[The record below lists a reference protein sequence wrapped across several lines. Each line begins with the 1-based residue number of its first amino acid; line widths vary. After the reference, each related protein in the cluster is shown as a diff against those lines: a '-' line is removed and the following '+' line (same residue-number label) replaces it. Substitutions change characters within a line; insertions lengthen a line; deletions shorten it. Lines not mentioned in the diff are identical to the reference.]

1 MQRRYHP
8 PKLRCFRGTA
18 VVQAVRP
25 VDSTLRLVEQL
36 NALSQLTES
45 LAFRVVELEERLAAT
60 EMKVKPL
67 LEAGAAATTPDSDTE
82 LRLEDTEERIARLE
96 SLLNGVGSI
105 SLGRHWSEPVAE
117 VSMAEASILE
127 EAQPEPVAYDDPD
140 PFVEEGEQPFMDEL
154 AA

>member
-1 MQRRYHP
+1 MV
-8 PKLRCFRGTA
+8 K
-18 VVQAVRP
+18 AVRP

-36 NALSQLTES
+36 NALSRLTES

-67 LEAGAAATTPDSDTE
+67 LEAGAATTPDHDTE

-96 SLLNGVGSI
+96 SVLHGVGSI
-105 SLGRHWSEPVAE
+105 SLGRQGSEPVAE
-117 VSMAEASILE
+117 GLMAQASILE
-127 EAQPEPVAYDDPD
+127 EAQSEPVAYDDPD
-140 PFVEEGEQPFMDEL
+140 PFIEEGEQPFMDEL

>member
-1 MQRRYHP
+1 M
-8 PKLRCFRGTA
+8 
-18 VVQAVRP
+18 VQAVRP

-45 LAFRVVELEERLAAT
+45 LAFRLVELEERLAAT
-60 EMKVKPL
+60 EMKLKPL
-67 LEAGAAATTPDSDTE
+67 LEAGAAATPGDDTE

-105 SLGRHWSEPVAE
+105 SLGRPWSA
-117 VSMAEASILE
+117 
-127 EAQPEPVAYDDPD
+127 PEPVVYDDPD
-140 PFVEEGEQPFMDEL
+140 PFIEEGEQPFMDEL

>member
-1 MQRRYHP
+1 M
-8 PKLRCFRGTA
+8 
-18 VVQAVRP
+18 VQAVRP

-36 NALSQLTES
+36 NALSQLAES

-67 LEAGAAATTPDSDTE
+67 LEPGAATTPDNDTE
-82 LRLEDTEERIARLE
+82 LRLEDTEQRIARLE

-105 SLGRHWSEPVAE
+105 SQRSHWSEPVAE
-117 VSMAEASILE
+117 DPMAEASILE
-127 EAQPEPVAYDDPD
+127 EAQPAPLAYDDPD
-140 PFVEEGEQPFMDEL
+140 PFLDEGEQPFMDEL